1 MVFRD
6 LQIIN
11 KYAETCVKK
20 KKKQLV
26 KEDWQYIGSE
36 IKATSDKLKP
46 IIARRVVMSNL
57 ELANKRI
64 LDVLQ
69 KNGINEDKP
78 LKIYEEA
85 YNIAKNKENSGDL
98 IKIAD
103 RYTEL
108 LDMKP
113 QKVQYSETRKEI
125 NYDNMLPE
133 QVTKKISINKSVE
146 NEEFSRVNKKE
157 CPNLSDKQAGDE

>member
-1 MVFRD
+1 MIYRD

-11 KYAETCVKK
+11 NYAETCVKK

-26 KEDWQYIGSE
+26 WDDWKYIGKD

-46 IIARRVVMSNL
+46 VIAKRVVMSNL

-69 KNGINEDKP
+69 KAGIDENKP

-113 QKVQYSETRKEI
+113 QKVQYSETRKQI
-125 NYDNMLPE
+125 DYNNMLPE
-133 QVTKKISINKSVE
+133 QVTKKITTSKNVNNSE
-146 NEEFSRVNKKE
+146 N
-157 CPNLSDKQAGDE
+157 Q

>member
-1 MVFRD
+1 MRLRD
-6 LQIIN
+6 AKIIDR
-11 KYAETCVKK
+11 YAHYVVKK
-20 KKKQLV
+20 DNKLLNKQDWNIIGQDLIPNDKIRPYYTKK
-26 KEDWQYIGSE
+26 I
-36 IKATSDKLKP
+36 
-46 IIARRVVMSNL
+46 VMSNL

-64 LDVLQ
+64 LDVLSR
-69 KNGINEDKP
+69 NGIDENKP

-113 QKVQYSETRKEI
+113 QKVQYSETRKQI
-125 NYDNMLPE
+125 DYNDMLPE
-133 QVTKKISINKSVE
+133 QVTKRVTVNKSVE
-146 NEEFSRVNKKE
+146 NNE
-157 CPNLSDKQAGDE
+157 KQDE

>member
-1 MVFRD
+1 MKRSHRD
-6 LQIIN
+6 AKIIN
-11 KYAETCVKK
+11 NYAHYVVKK
-20 KKKQLV
+20 DNKLLNKQDWNIIGQDLIPNDKIRPYYTKK
-26 KEDWQYIGSE
+26 I
-36 IKATSDKLKP
+36 
-46 IIARRVVMSNL
+46 VMSNL

-64 LDVLQ
+64 LDVLS
-69 KNGINEDKP
+69 KNNIDENKP

-103 RYTEL
+103 RYAEL

-133 QVTKKISINKSVE
+133 QVTKKITTSKTIDNDENK
-146 NEEFSRVNKKE
+146 
-157 CPNLSDKQAGDE
+157 